1 MKRIRVNKI
10 PIKKPGMYLILISS
24 TFLAMWISN
33 ILSFFYL
40 SDLLYLACKYLFSLI
55 IPTIGLILFL
65 NSTRT
70 RSSTWYLGLPL
81 FIGMILISFLRDGH
95 ILYGEIPFSFI
106 RQYDTSHL
114 LDQDSIV
121 RYIEVFF
128 ALSSLL
134 FTLSV
139 PKDMKKKMYIPL
151 RISMVTVFCITI
163 ATVLQLIV
171 KQYLDFAAYLWFFN
185 VLGNFFFGFSLI
197 WIVIN
202 YDKKTTGSGTNG

>member
-1 MKRIRVNKI
+1 MDKI
-10 PIKKPGMYLILISS
+10 PIKKPGIYLILISS

-33 ILSFFYL
+33 ILSFFYS

-81 FIGMILISFLRDGH
+81 FIGMILISFLRDGA
-95 ILYGEIPFSFI
+95 IVYGEIPFSFI

-114 LDQDSIV
+114 LDQNFTA

-134 FTLSV
+134 FIFSLSQ
-139 PKDMKKKMYIPL
+139 DMKKKMYIPF
-151 RISMVTVFCITI
+151 RISVFTLACISI
-163 ATVLQLIV
+163 ATVLQLMV

-185 VLGNFFFGFSLI
+185 MLGNFFFGLSLI
-197 WIVIN
+197 WIAVN
-202 YDKKTTGSGTNG
+202 YDKKTTGGGTNG